1 MDTTF
6 SHQFNIGDEAYYLDN
21 NRQCAKMTIETM
33 AIFQYKDHTNILYY
47 GKDALRSFPER
58 ELFKSPEA
66 LNNHIFNNRTL
77 KIIFRK
83 GV

>member
-1 MDTTF
+1 MTTAF
-6 SHQFNIGDEAYYLDN
+6 DHQFNIGDEVYYLDSHTH
-21 NRQCAKMTIETM
+21 QCTKMTIETM
-33 AIFQYKDHTNILYY
+33 AIFQYKDKTSVLYY

-66 LNNHIFNNRTL
+66 LSNHIFNNHTL
-77 KIIFRK
+77 KFFRK